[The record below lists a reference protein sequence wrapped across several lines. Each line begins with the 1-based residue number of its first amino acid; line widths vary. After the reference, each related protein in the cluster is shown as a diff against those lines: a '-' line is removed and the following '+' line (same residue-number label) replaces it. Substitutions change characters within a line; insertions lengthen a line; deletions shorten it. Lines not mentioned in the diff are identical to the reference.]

1 MKVMRI
7 KEMIWRGSEFF
18 KKILLVSTIKNV
30 QRTIWRICTLNDVQV
45 KRVFC
50 NVGGWN
56 MWDILHNFMYE
67 LVSLSVLI
75 KEKFFCITLVQ
86 KYSIHL
92 CHYSNMRK

>member
-1 MKVMRI
+1 
-7 KEMIWRGSEFF
+7 
-18 KKILLVSTIKNV
+18 
-30 QRTIWRICTLNDVQV
+30 
-45 KRVFC
+45 
-50 NVGGWN
+50 

-92 CHYSNMRK
+92 CHYSNMGK